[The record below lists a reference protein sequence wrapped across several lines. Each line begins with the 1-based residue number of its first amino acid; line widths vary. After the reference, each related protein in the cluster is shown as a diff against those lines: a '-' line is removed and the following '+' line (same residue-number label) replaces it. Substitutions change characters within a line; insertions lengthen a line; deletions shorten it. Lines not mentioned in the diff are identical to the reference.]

1 MPISKTT
8 PVIWHVLD
16 DRAGHRSQVLGLTDA
31 IARRLPVDC
40 HDVVITPELRGH
52 RSLFPGAVCQLR
64 DLPPPDLL
72 IGAGHRTHLPLL
84 SFRRYFGGRAVVL
97 MKPTIPLAVFDL
109 AIVSSVD
116 KVGRP
121 RGNLLITEGPLN
133 RIQPSPSLSESNGLI
148 LIGGASSH
156 FEWSDKGVLDQLAAI
171 LTRDN
176 GVQWTL
182 TTSRRTP
189 PSFLDAWRS
198 SGLPG
203 EMIPCEET
211 PAGWVPQMLQQSG
224 RVWVTCES
232 MSMIYESL
240 TAGAA
245 VGLLELPEK
254 RRSRVVQSAEG
265 LIKNG
270 FVAAWS
276 AWRDGAELTP
286 PPSPLCEADR
296 CADEL
301 IQRFLSEPAVPR
313 EAA

>member
-8 PVIWHVLD
+8 PVIWRVLD

-40 HDVVITPELRGH
+40 HDVVVTPELRGH
-52 RSLFPGAVCQLR
+52 RCLFPRTIRRLR

-84 SFRRYFGGRAVVL
+84 SFRHYFGGRAVVL
-97 MKPTIPLAVFDL
+97 MKPTIPPAAFDL

-116 KVGRP
+116 KISRP

-133 RIQPSPSLSESNGLI
+133 RIQPSQTLSGSNGLI
-148 LIGGASSH
+148 LIGGESSH
-156 FEWSDKGVLDQLAAI
+156 FEWSDRGVLDQLAAI
-171 LTRDN
+171 LNRDD
-176 GVQWTL
+176 GVRWTL

-232 MSMIYESL
+232 MSMIYEAL

-254 RRSRVVQSAEG
+254 RRSRVVQSAEAMIEKG
-265 LIKNG
+265 L
-270 FVAAWS
+270 VTAS
-276 AWRDGAELTP
+276 STWRDGRELTP

-296 CADEL
+296 SADEV
-301 IQRFLSEPAVPR
+301 IRRFLAGPAALR
-313 EAA
+313 KAA

>member
-1 MPISKTT
+1 MSTANST

-31 IARRLPVDC
+31 ITRRMPVDC
-40 HDVVITPELRGH
+40 HDVVVTPELRGH
-52 RSLFPGAVCQLR
+52 RCLFPRAIRQLR

-84 SFRRYFGGRAVVL
+84 LLRHHFGGQAVVL

-109 AIVSSVD
+109 AIVSSFD

-133 RIQPSPSLSESNGLI
+133 RIQPSHSLSESNGLI
-148 LIGGASSH
+148 LIGGESGH
-156 FEWSDKGVLDQLAAI
+156 FEWSDREVLDQLAAI
-171 LTRDN
+171 LTRDDA
-176 GVQWTL
+176 VRWTL

-189 PSFLDAWRS
+189 SSFLDAWRA

-203 EMIPCEET
+203 EMTPCEDT
-211 PAGWVPQMLQQSG
+211 SAGWVPRMLQQSG

-232 MSMIYESL
+232 MSMIYEAL
-240 TAGAA
+240 TAGSA
-245 VGLLELPEK
+245 VGLLELAEK

-265 LIKNG
+265 LVEKGLVTN
-270 FVAAWS
+270 WS
-276 AWRDGAELTP
+276 AWRDGNELTP
-286 PPSPLCEADR
+286 PSRPLCEADR
-296 CADEL
+296 CADEV
-301 IQRFLSEPAVPR
+301 IRRFLVESETPAR
-313 EAA
+313 AA